1 MAIQHRTPGALAAAL
16 LVLALFAAGCGRDA
30 QTALPSPQPPP
41 PEVGVQVVEPRPVA
55 LTTELPGRTSAYLVA
70 EVRPQVGGI
79 ILKRLFTEGADVRA
93 GQILYEIDPSSY
105 QAAHANA
112 RAARARAQAGH
123 ATATAAAAA
132 AVAAHA
138 SAEAAYT
145 RARTSQAGATAALTR
160 AQANAVPLRLRADR
174 FRELVAID
182 AVSRQ
187 EADDA
192 LAALKRAEAEIQ
204 SADAAV
210 GGSAAEI
217 EGAEAAVQGAAAGM
231 EQAQAAIR
239 VAAAEIEAAQAA
251 LEATQIQ
258 LAYTR
263 VAAPI
268 SGRIGRSAVTN
279 GALVTASQPA
289 PLATIQQLD
298 TVFVDV
304 TQSSANL
311 LRLRRS
317 LAQGD
322 LQSGG
327 PDQARVR
334 LVLED
339 GTPYPQEGVLAF
351 SDVTVDPGT
360 GSVTLRTVFPNPDHL
375 LLPGMYVRA
384 VLEEGV
390 NDQAILVPQRGVTRD
405 TAGRP
410 VVMVVGAEEKAEA
423 RVIAVDRTVG
433 DQWLVTEGLSP
444 GDRVILEGLQR
455 ARPGTTVKAVPFGSG
470 PGGTPAAA
478 AQPTPAKT

>member
-1 MAIQHRTPGALAAAL
+1 MDKSSRRAAVLAAAVAALGL
-16 LVLALFAAGCGRDA
+16 LAAGCGGEA
-30 QTALPSPQPPP
+30 QTAPSAQAPAP
-41 PEVGVQVVEPRPVA
+41 PEVGVQVVEAREVT

-79 ILKRLFTEGADVRA
+79 IRKRSFTEGADVQA
-93 GQILYEIDPSSY
+93 GQVLYEIDPSTY
-105 QAAHANA
+105 EAAHANA
-112 RAARARAQAGH
+112 KAALARATANRASARAAHSGARTSLTG
-123 ATATAAAAA
+123 AAAAL
-132 AVAAHA
+132 
-138 SAEAAYT
+138 S
-145 RARTSQAGATAALTR
+145 R
-160 AQANAVPLRLRADR
+160 AQANAVPLRLKAER

-187 EADDA
+187 DADDA
-192 LAALKRAEAEIQ
+192 LAALQRAEAEIQ
-204 SADAAV
+204 SAEAAV
-210 GGSAAEI
+210 QGAGAEI
-217 EGAEAAVQGAAAGM
+217 EGAEAA
-231 EQAQAAIR
+231 IR
-239 VAAAEIEAAQAA
+239 VAEAEVQAAEAA
-251 LEATQIQ
+251 LETTRIQ
-258 LAYTR
+258 LGHTR
-263 VAAPI
+263 VTAPI
-268 SGRIGRSAVTN
+268 SGRIGRSEVTT
-279 GALVTASQPA
+279 GALVTASQPT

-298 TVFVDV
+298 TVYVDV

-317 LAQGD
+317 LARGE

-339 GTPYPQEGVLAF
+339 GTPYPREGVLAF

-360 GSVTLRTVFPNPDHL
+360 GSVTLRTVFPNPEHL

-390 NDQAILVPQRGVTRD
+390 SDRAILVPQRGVTRD
-405 TAGRP
+405 TSGRP
-410 VVMVVGAEEKAEA
+410 MVMVVGAEEKAEV

-455 ARPGTTVKAVPFGSG
+455 ARPGTIVRAVPFGSG
-470 PGGTPAAA
+470 PGGIPAAA
-478 AQPTPAKT
+478 AQPSPTKT